1 MLSSQICKL
10 ISKQIKQYTTIMYL
24 ITKEIVGKYSLT
36 KFVMMLTVVNV
47 STVLA
52 EEDKRRACN
61 VFAGIDEPLYKHFD
75 SNISYFTDLIQTHF
89 EAVNELY
96 NEKVFTD
103 DLSDIH
109 FKLSRIQVMFG
120 SCASFKYE
128 NCTENRSKY
137 LEIFDQYDFS
147 EFCLAYMFTYL
158 DFHNGTAGLAS
169 IGTMCR
175 HRQNSGFITLL
186 NNGLDRPIND
196 SIITLAH
203 ELGHSF
209 GAQHDEDVKDEDC
222 GRNYIMAATMND
234 SLVEEFSNCSARSMQ
249 EKVNMVLDDSKLNC
263 LVTDDESPLEVSLCG
278 NGVVEPGEECDCG
291 DTQETCNDPCCY
303 PAHIGYSERSA
314 NDSALPCSRTARARC
329 VIPPELFY
337 GIYMPLGFIFTV
349 GILISVFLR
358 HDWTRDKSLFKHIT
372 EGNIRIVTKR
382 SRAASQ
388 QVTENGTAGEQ
399 ARLPNGRN

>member
-1 MLSSQICKL
+1 MPYSVMKL
-10 ISKQIKQYTTIMYL
+10 VIL
-24 ITKEIVGKYSLT
+24 LLT
-36 KFVMMLTVVNV
+36 MMMMRTV
-47 STVLA
+47 SA
-52 EEDKRRACN
+52 EEKRRACK

-75 SNISYFTDLIQTHF
+75 SNISYFTDMIQTHF
-89 EAVNELY
+89 EVVNSIY
-96 NEKVFTD
+96 NQKVFNE

-109 FKLSRIQVMFG
+109 FKLSRVQVMFG
-120 SCASFKYE
+120 SCAAFRYE

-186 NNGLDRPIND
+186 NNGLDRSIND

-203 ELGHSF
+203 ELGHSL
-209 GAQHDEDVKDEDC
+209 GAQHDQDVKDEDC
-222 GRNYIMAATMND
+222 GENYIMAATMND
-234 SLVEEFSNCSARSMQ
+234 SLVEEFSNCSVRSMK
-249 EKVNMVLDDSKLNC
+249 EKVAVVLEDPMLNC
-263 LVTDDESPLEVSLCG
+263 LLTDDESPLEVSVCG
-278 NGVVEPGEECDCG
+278 NGLVEPGEECDCG
-291 DTQETCNDPCCY
+291 DTQESCTDPCCY
-303 PAHIGYSERSA
+303 PAHIGLSERAS

-329 VIPPELFY
+329 VTPPELFY
-337 GIYMPLGFIFTV
+337 GIYMPLAFILTV
-349 GILISVFLR
+349 VILVTVFLR

-382 SRAASQ
+382 SRAAS
-388 QVTENGTAGEQ
+388 THAMENGTIGEQ
-399 ARLPNGRN
+399 ARLPNGGH

>member
-1 MLSSQICKL
+1 MCSRA
-10 ISKQIKQYTTIMYL
+10 
-24 ITKEIVGKYSLT
+24 KELLVKYSLT
-36 KFVMMLTVVNV
+36 NMLTKLVMLI
-47 STVLA
+47 TVIHVKTTLA
-52 EEDKRRACN
+52 EETKRRACK

-75 SNISYFTDLIQTHF
+75 SNLTYFTDLVQTHF
-89 EAVNELY
+89 EKVNEIY
-96 NEKVFTD
+96 NEKVFTG
-103 DLSDIH
+103 DLADIH

-147 EFCLAYMFTYL
+147 QFCLAYMFTYL

-169 IGTMCR
+169 IGTLCR
-175 HRQNSGFITLL
+175 RRQNSGFITLL
-186 NNGLDRPIND
+186 NNNQDRPIND

-203 ELGHSF
+203 ELGHSL

-222 GRNYIMAATMND
+222 GRNYIMAGTMND
-234 SLVEEFSNCSARSMQ
+234 SLVEEFSNCSARTMQ
-249 EKVNMVLDDSKLNC
+249 DKLNTVMGDTKLNC
-263 LVTDDESPLEVSLCG
+263 LLTDDESPLEVSLCG
-278 NGVVEPGEECDCG
+278 NGVLEPGEECDCG
-291 DTQETCNDPCCY
+291 DTQETCSDPCCY
-303 PAHIGYSERSA
+303 PAHISPSERSA

-329 VIPPELFY
+329 VTPPELFY
-337 GIYMPLGFIFTV
+337 GIYLPLGFILTV
-349 GILISVFLR
+349 VILVSVFLR

-388 QVTENGTAGEQ
+388 AGQENGTVGEQ
-399 ARLPNGRN
+399 ARLPNGRH